1 MWRIRVNVYKRIR
14 LFGNACL
21 NSFRG
26 RLKKDFKKVSI
37 VSTLLLYN
45 RVPFEKNT
53 RRKEK
58 IFMELI
64 FSSSFFL
71 KNMKGKY
78 FSLAI

>member
-1 MWRIRVNVYKRIR
+1 M
-14 LFGNACL
+14 
-21 NSFRG
+21 
-26 RLKKDFKKVSI
+26 DFKKVSI

-45 RVPFEKNT
+45 RVPFEKNM

-64 FSSSFFL
+64 FFSSFFL

>member
-1 MWRIRVNVYKRIR
+1 M
-14 LFGNACL
+14 
-21 NSFRG
+21 
-26 RLKKDFKKVSI
+26 DFKKVSI
-37 VSTLLLYN
+37 ISTLLLYN

>member
-1 MWRIRVNVYKRIR
+1 M
-14 LFGNACL
+14 
-21 NSFRG
+21 
-26 RLKKDFKKVSI
+26 DFKKVSI

-64 FSSSFFL
+64 FFSFFL